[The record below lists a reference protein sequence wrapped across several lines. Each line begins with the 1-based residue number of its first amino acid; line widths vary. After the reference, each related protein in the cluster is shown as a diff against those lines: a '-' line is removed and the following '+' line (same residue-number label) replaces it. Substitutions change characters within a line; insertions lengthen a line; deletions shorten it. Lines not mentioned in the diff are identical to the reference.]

1 MTICVFAG
9 SSAGIRPTYA
19 DAARELGHLLASR
32 HIGVVYGG
40 AKVGLMGTLADAVL
54 EAGGRVTG
62 VIPQSLVEKEVAHD
76 RLSALHVVASMHE
89 RKAMM
94 SSLSDAFI
102 ALPGGLGTWE
112 ELFEVATW
120 GQLGLHRKPCGLLNV
135 HGYFDPLLTFIEHAV
150 AERFV
155 RREHAAILAVAS
167 TPVDLLDV
175 LATWTP
181 PDVAKWIARAST

>member
-1 MTICVFAG
+1 MNICVFAG

-19 DAARELGHLLASR
+19 GAARELGHLLATR
-32 HIGVVYGG
+32 NIGVVYGG
-40 AKVGLMGTLADAVL
+40 AKVGLMGAVADAAL
-54 EAGGRVTG
+54 EAGGHVVG
-62 VIPQSLVEKEVAHD
+62 VIPRALVEKEVAHD
-76 RLSALHVVASMHE
+76 GLSALHVVASMHE

-112 ELFEVATW
+112 ELFEIATW

-135 HGYFDPLLTFIEHAV
+135 HGYFDPLLSFVEHAV

-155 RREHAAILAVAS
+155 RREHAAILAVAD
-167 TPVDLLDV
+167 TAVDLLDV

-181 PDVAKWIARAST
+181 PDVAKWIDRAST

>member
-1 MTICVFAG
+1 MNICVFAG
-9 SSAGIRPTYA
+9 SSPGARPAYA
-19 DAARELGHLLASR
+19 DAARELGQLLAMR
-32 HIGVVYGG
+32 GIGVVYGG
-40 AKVGLMGTLADAVL
+40 ANVGLMGVVADAAL
-54 EAGGRVTG
+54 EAGGRVVG
-62 VIPQSLVEKEVAHD
+62 VIPQALVEKEVAHD
-76 RLSALHVVASMHE
+76 RLSQLHVVPSMHE

-135 HGYFDPLLTFIEHAV
+135 HGYFDPLLTFVEHAV

-155 RREHAAILAVAS
+155 RPEHAAILAVGDSPAR
-167 TPVDLLDV
+167 LLDV

-181 PDVAKWIARAST
+181 PAVAKWIDRAST

>member
-1 MTICVFAG
+1 MNICVFAG

-32 HIGVVYGG
+32 GIGVVYGG
-40 AKVGLMGTLADAVL
+40 AKVGLMGTVADAAL
-54 EAGGRVTG
+54 QGGGRVVG
-62 VIPQSLVEKEVAHD
+62 IIPQSLVEKEVAHEG
-76 RLSALHVVASMHE
+76 LTELHVVTSMHE

-94 SSLSDAFI
+94 SSLADAFI

-135 HGYFDPLLTFIEHAV
+135 HGYFDPLLTFVEHAV

-155 RREHAAILAVAS
+155 RREHASILAVAG
-167 TPVDLLDV
+167 TPAELLDV

-181 PDVAKWIARAST
+181 PEVAKWIDRAST